1 MIYMATNWQIGR
13 VGSID
18 TTGKWED
25 QSVTFHDYWENINI
39 TWSVDLVWTFTGKGI
54 TRDSD

>member
-1 MIYMATNWQIGR
+1 MATNWQIGR

-18 TTGKWED
+18 LTGKWED
-25 QSVTFHDYWENINI
+25 KSVTFHDYWKNNE
-39 TWSVDLVWTFTGKGI
+39 TDWGADMVWTFTGKAV

>member
-1 MIYMATNWQIGR
+1 MPTDWQIGR

-18 TTGKWED
+18 TTGIWED
-25 QSVTFHDYWENINI
+25 QSVTFHDYWEDLGTI
-39 TWSVDLVWTFTGKGI
+39 WSADLVWTFTGKAV

>member
-1 MIYMATNWQIGR
+1 MATNWQIGR

-25 QSVTFHDYWENINI
+25 QSVTFHDYWENLG
-39 TWSVDLVWTFTGKGI
+39 TMWSADLVWTFTGKAV